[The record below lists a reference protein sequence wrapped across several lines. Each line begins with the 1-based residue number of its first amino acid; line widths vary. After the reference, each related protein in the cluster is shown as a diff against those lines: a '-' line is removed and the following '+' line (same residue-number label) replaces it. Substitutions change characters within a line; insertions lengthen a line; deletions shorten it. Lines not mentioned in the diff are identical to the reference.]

1 MRPARPRRRAALAL
15 QAGRVIRLALL
26 VALALA
32 LALGWAALVWSS
44 ARLGAAPATLGAALL
59 GVASTLVGQA
69 MARGRR

>member
-44 ARLGAAPATLGAALL
+44 ARLHRASRRAALL

>member
-1 MRPARPRRRAALAL
+1 VRPARPRRRAALAL

-44 ARLGAAPATLGAALL
+44 ARLGVWGA
-59 GVASTLVGQA
+59 
-69 MARGRR
+69 

>member
-1 MRPARPRRRAALAL
+1 MPPYALRAPHP

-32 LALGWAALVWSS
+32 LALALGWAALVWSS
-44 ARLGAAPATLGAALL
+44 ARLHRASRRAALL

-69 MARGRR
+69 VARGRR

>member
-1 MRPARPRRRAALAL
+1 
-15 QAGRVIRLALL
+15 VSRLVLL
-26 VALALA
+26 VVLAVL

-69 MARGRR
+69 LARGRR